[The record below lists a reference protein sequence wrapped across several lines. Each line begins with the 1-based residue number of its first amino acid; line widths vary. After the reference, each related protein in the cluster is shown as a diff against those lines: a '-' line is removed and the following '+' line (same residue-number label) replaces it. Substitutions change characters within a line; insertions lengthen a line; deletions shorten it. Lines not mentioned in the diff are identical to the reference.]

1 MILILNVLAIPLKE
15 ISQTKNV
22 AVVVTSR
29 GGHIG
34 FLEGIW
40 PVKEEQ
46 YIGKLFSQ
54 FFTAMFTNNFD

>member
-1 MILILNVLAIPLKE
+1 M
-15 ISQTKNV
+15 
-22 AVVVTSR
+22 VVTSR

-46 YIGKLFSQ
+46 YIGRIFSE
-54 FFTAMFTNNFD
+54 FFAAVFTKGKDHPAFIGTK